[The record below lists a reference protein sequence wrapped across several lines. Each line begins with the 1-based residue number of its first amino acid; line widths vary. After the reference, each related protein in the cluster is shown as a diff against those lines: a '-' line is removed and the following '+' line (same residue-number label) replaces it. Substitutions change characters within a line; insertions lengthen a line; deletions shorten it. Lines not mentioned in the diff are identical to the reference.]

1 MRMCGPGSMVS
12 RYKCPVNKIHVTN
25 GNICASSMMV
35 YHGHSAYWRD
45 VPLQHTRIY
54 LYAGLVCIMSN
65 KFIVEHTIDYPIIP
79 F

>member
-1 MRMCGPGSMVS
+1 MES
-12 RYKCPVNKIHVTN
+12 RYECPVNKIHVTN

-35 YHGHSAYWRD
+35 YPGTYMSHSTLRTRRD
-45 VPLQHTRIY
+45 VPSQHTRIY
-54 LYAGLVCIMSN
+54 AGLVLVCIMSN